1 MAVKKLIDGFLEFQR
16 AAFPKCTD
24 LFKQSGASRK
34 RDTLFIGC
42 SACPAVPEPM
52 TQVERRGMNAL
63 VTLMKKSGA
72 LSRLLFVSIAIAAGS
87 ALACSTAFADTVN
100 QSSPGKDA
108 TPDDYF
114 HTGAGA
120 RYLRRADADIVVQPL
135 RGNITV
141 LMGSGGNITVL
152 SGKEGKFLVDAGISK
167 SQQKLQAALE
177 QMSPAPLKYVVNTHW
192 HWDHT
197 DGNAWMHAAG
207 ATIVAHRNTLKHLT
221 ETTHVNAWN
230 WTFDPVPAGARPTLI
245 VDNEK
250 TFTFAG
256 TKIEVENL
264 GHGHTDG
271 DLWVYFKKA
280 DVLALGD
287 TFWNGI
293 YPYIDN
299 EDGGDIDGAIQ
310 WANKAVAF
318 TTDHTIVIPGHGA
331 VGTRAQL
338 IEFRD
343 MLVTVR
349 DNVAAL
355 KAQGKSLDE
364 IIAAKPTA
372 AFDAKWGNFVFNGS
386 QFTKMVY
393 DGLQ

>member
-1 MAVKKLIDGFLEFQR
+1 MNISRQFGAAPTKPLVLSTILILSISIVAGLL
-16 AAFPKCTD
+16 P
-24 LFKQSGASRK
+24 AS
-34 RDTLFIGC
+34 
-42 SACPAVPEPM
+42 A
-52 TQVERRGMNAL
+52 
-63 VTLMKKSGA
+63 
-72 LSRLLFVSIAIAAGS
+72 
-87 ALACSTAFADTVN
+87 AFADPVSQITQITQN
-100 QSSPGKDA
+100 SEA
-108 TPDDYF
+108 TQDDYF

-120 RYLRRADADIVVQPL
+120 RYLRRADADIVTEPL

-167 SQQKLQAALE
+167 SQEKLRTALDKI
-177 QMSPAPLKYVVNTHW
+177 SHTPLKYVVNTHW

-207 ATIVAHRNTLKHLT
+207 ATIVAHKNTLKHLT
-221 ETTHVNAWN
+221 ETTHVDAWN
-230 WTFDPVPAGARPTLI
+230 WTFDPVPAGARPTLL
-245 VDNEK
+245 VNNEK
-250 TFTFAG
+250 IFTFAG
-256 TKIEVENL
+256 TRIEVENF
-264 GHGHTDG
+264 GRGHTDG
-271 DLWVYFKKA
+271 DLWIYFKKA

-299 EDGGDIDGAIQ
+299 EDGGNIDGAIK
-310 WANKAVAF
+310 WADKAVAR

-331 VGTRAQL
+331 VGTRTQL

-349 DNVAAL
+349 NNVAVL
-355 KAQGKSLDE
+355 KQQGKSLDE

-372 AFDAKWGNFVFNGS
+372 AFDAKWGNFVFNGD

-393 DGLQ
+393 AGL